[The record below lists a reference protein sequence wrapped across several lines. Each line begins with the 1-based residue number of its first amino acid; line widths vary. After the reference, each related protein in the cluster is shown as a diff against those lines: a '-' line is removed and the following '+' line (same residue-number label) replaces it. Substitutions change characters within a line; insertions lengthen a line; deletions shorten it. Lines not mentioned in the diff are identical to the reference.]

1 MPVRSGILQHKVVD
15 LMCFAHTKFI
25 LLVFLSVIINGVDM
39 VISLPAKQYA
49 RCWLGNYKCSQQ
61 LALPVTDISE
71 VHQPSRVLGFVYLA
85 GPSAIS

>member
-1 MPVRSGILQHKVVD
+1 ML
-15 LMCFAHTKFI
+15 FANTRLV
-25 LLVFLSVIINGVDM
+25 LLVFLSVIMNSMDM

-61 LALPVTDISE
+61 LALPVIDVSE